1 MTSYKS
7 NETFPTTCMCKHTIP
22 LRNYQPFF
30 SSEENAVAFILP
42 TNAMEGAWQI
52 ANSLLWTQPKIQL
65 NPLRICSL
73 RLYAKRKCCGFLS
86 FQRMP
91 LRERGRLPTPYFGLN
106 KNSTDSTTHMPPRP
120 LCQKEDAVAFYSF
133 TDRHGGSVADC
144 PFPTLDKKRR

>member
-7 NETFPTTCMCKHTIP
+7 NETFPTTCICKHTIP

-30 SSEENAVAFILP
+30 SSEENAVAFNSSNECNGGSVADCQLP
-42 TNAMEGAWQI
+42 TLD
-52 ANSLLWTQPKIQL
+52 STKIQL
-65 NPLRICSL
+65 NPLRICPL
-73 RLYAKRKCCGFLS
+73 GLYAKRKCCGFLS

-91 LRERGRLPTPYFGLN
+91 WRERGRLPTPYFGLN